1 MLPRLIRCTLLTMAL
16 ATAAP
21 LSAQAVGSDAAGRH
35 TLNLTSADIGV
46 LIQTVSEITGRNFI
60 VDPAVE
66 GRVTVISGQP
76 QGPDEIWRTF
86 ESVLRVHGYAVVP
99 AGSMWKVLPEAAALR
114 DAGAGVAAVGVDRP
128 DAMVTRVIEIGQV
141 PAAELAALLRPL
153 VSPSAQL
160 AAQGNTLV
168 VTDRAGNVE
177 RIAQLVRRI
186 DTVSDNEVEVIPL
199 RHANA
204 SEMARTLTQL
214 EPQAQGLALA
224 GSGRMIADSRTNSM
238 LISGDRAARLRLR
251 TLVAHLDTPLSDGDA
266 TQVVYLRYADG
277 ALLLPVLEGIA
288 NTLTGTASNDEGARS
303 ATIHHHAE
311 TNALV
316 ITAVPSVYRELA
328 AVVRSLDVRRA
339 QVMVEAVI
347 AEVSDELADELGIQW
362 QATDIR
368 DDGAGG
374 LTRGVIGGSNLPGSG
389 QGIIGFDP
397 RNVGPGLNLGYLDRV
412 LTLPGMDEPIF
423 QLGILVKALRGDGR
437 ANVLSQPTLVMLD
450 HQEAEFKV
458 GQEVPFITGQFTN
471 TGAGGGTQPQ
481 NPFQTIERRDVG
493 LTLRVTPHVNEGD
506 SVRLEIFQ
514 EISSLSPTQLAGAAD
529 LITTKREIRTSVLVP
544 DGGLLVLGGLSSE
557 DVSEQI
563 QGVPG
568 LSRIPGIGAL
578 FRNRQTSRSQRNLMI
593 FMRPVILRDGISEAA
608 VSSEKYN
615 FLRSEQL
622 QMRERFEGRV
632 RGGNLPLLPADPQD
646 LFRNPPPL
654 QPATGEVPRG
664 D

>member
-1 MLPRLIRCTLLTMAL
+1 MLPRLIRCTLLTVAL

-76 QGPDEIWRTF
+76 QGPEEIWRTF

-99 AGSMWKVLPEAAALR
+99 SGSMWKVLPEAAALR
-114 DAGAGVAAVGVDRP
+114 DAGAGIAAVGVDRP

-238 LISGDRAARLRLR
+238 LVSGDRAARLRLR

-277 ALLLPVLEGIA
+277 AMLLPVLEGIA
-288 NTLTGTASNDEGARS
+288 NTLTGTASDDEGARS

-347 AEVSDELADELGIQW
+347 AEVSDELADELGVQW

-374 LTRGVIGGSNLPGSG
+374 LTRGVIGGTNLPGSG
-389 QGIIGFDP
+389 RGIIGFDP
-397 RNVGPGLNLGYLDRV
+397 TQGVGPGLNLGFLERV
-412 LTLPGMDEPIF
+412 LTLPGSDQPIF

-471 TGAGGGTQPQ
+471 TGARRHPAAEPVPDHRAPRRRPDAARDPARERGRQRAAGDLPGNLQPVADPACRRCRPDHHEARDPHLGAGARWRPAGARRPEFGGRQRADPGRAGPEPHPRHRCAVPQPPDLALAAQPDDLHAPGDPARRHQRGGGVEREVQLPALGAVADARALRGPGPRRRPASAAGRSAGPVPQPAAA
-481 NPFQTIERRDVG
+481 
-493 LTLRVTPHVNEGD
+493 
-506 SVRLEIFQ
+506 S
-514 EISSLSPTQLAGAAD
+514 AGAG
-529 LITTKREIRTSVLVP
+529 R
-544 DGGLLVLGGLSSE
+544 
-557 DVSEQI
+557 
-563 QGVPG
+563 
-568 LSRIPGIGAL
+568 GAA
-578 FRNRQTSRSQRNLMI
+578 R
-593 FMRPVILRDGISEAA
+593 
-608 VSSEKYN
+608 
-615 FLRSEQL
+615 
-622 QMRERFEGRV
+622 
-632 RGGNLPLLPADPQD
+632 
-646 LFRNPPPL
+646 
-654 QPATGEVPRG
+654 
-664 D
+664 